1 MDEKSL
7 WKFISCTTYPI
18 GLGDQR
24 DALMRHTATPV
35 SLSFPFGL
43 LWRDATPSSPLCTR
57 RAPPPAFSRFNRE
70 YLLWYSE
77 DSRKGENRRWSRV
90 YRSILSRNEES
101 RVAPVEHVAGI
112 IGLATK

>member
-43 LWRDATPSSPLCTR
+43 LWRDATPSSPFCPRSVQTLLF
-57 RAPPPAFSRFNRE
+57 PALIESIFFSIQRIRGNGKSGAGHAFIVRFSRVVLVE
-70 YLLWYSE
+70 Y
-77 DSRKGENRRWSRV
+77 
-90 YRSILSRNEES
+90 
-101 RVAPVEHVAGI
+101 VAGI

>member
-43 LWRDATPSSPLCTR
+43 PWRDATPSSPFCTR
-57 RAPPPAFSRFNRE
+57 RVQTLLFPALIESIFFSIQRIRGNGKSGAGHAFIARFSRVVLVE
-70 YLLWYSE
+70 Y
-77 DSRKGENRRWSRV
+77 
-90 YRSILSRNEES
+90 
-101 RVAPVEHVAGI
+101 VAGI